1 MLTNCGTEMYAMNC
15 NRLNKLIFIFYQMYP
30 RRLFMHLVAK
40 QIRIHKH
47 SNRFIFIVSAWH
59 QLNAIR
65 ARFSF
70 SVPPQSSTAVHQNV
84 NKISNEL
91 HFTLNQFSLTSLQAT
106 GNHKKLLSIH
116 RSK

>member
-1 MLTNCGTEMYAMNC
+1 
-15 NRLNKLIFIFYQMYP
+15 
-30 RRLFMHLVAK
+30 MHFVAK

-59 QLNAIR
+59 QLNAIKKH
-65 ARFSF
+65 
-70 SVPPQSSTAVHQNV
+70 VCPPPSRTAVHQNV

-106 GNHKKLLSIH
+106 GNHKKLLAIH
-116 RSK
+116 RSKSVLQDTLMDSYMDLY